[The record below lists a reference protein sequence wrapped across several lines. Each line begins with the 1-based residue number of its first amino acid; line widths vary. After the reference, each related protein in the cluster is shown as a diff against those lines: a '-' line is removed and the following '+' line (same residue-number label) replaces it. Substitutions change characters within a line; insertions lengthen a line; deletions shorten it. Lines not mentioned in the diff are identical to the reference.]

1 MKGRPPIAKVLGYS
15 ENWFRPGVID
25 DLLLEQQRIEWETG
39 LDTNPEHYRYSSFR
53 RFLAGGRPLT
63 ADLAA
68 ALFSLGLKDH
78 DLSMGGAIMADIVRL
93 PECPQ
98 SVLDAAIGTGRKHLE
113 KIVARRR
120 ETSD

>member
-1 MKGRPPIAKVLGYS
+1 MKGRPPIAKVLGYT
-15 ENWFRPGVID
+15 EDWFLLGVID

-53 RFLAGGRPLT
+53 RFLAGRRPLT

-68 ALFSLGLKDH
+68 ALFFLGSKDL
-78 DLSMGGAIMADIVRL
+78 DLAMGGTIMADIVRL

-98 SVLDAAIGTGRKHLE
+98 SVLDAAIDTGRKHLA
-113 KIVARRR
+113 KIVERRG
-120 ETSD
+120 